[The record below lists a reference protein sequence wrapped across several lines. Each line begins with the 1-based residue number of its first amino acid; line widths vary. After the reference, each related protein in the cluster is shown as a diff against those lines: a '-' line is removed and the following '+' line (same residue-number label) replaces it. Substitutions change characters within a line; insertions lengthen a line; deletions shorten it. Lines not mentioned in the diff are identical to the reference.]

1 MSNFNKRNRFHM
13 ERLEDRQMMAGDI
26 HAFLNNGTL
35 FIHEAANSIGGA
47 QELEI
52 AYVNGNKVRVTA
64 AQGMLIN
71 GKSSVLFETINGLDI
86 DAKLGGGKD
95 VVHVTGPGAVGS
107 VQGVVKIDTADPAF
121 SPNDEDVVTA
131 RNLTI
136 AQLDITTGSGHDVV
150 EVANTNVNGELGLGN
165 LNIRAGINT
174 LGVFSDQ
181 DTVVVGLTHVQHDMS
196 LLTGASNDRVILKN
210 VDVGKVDGDLLWVD
224 LGAQDDV
231 LDLGS
236 GLNDF
241 TPVTGIALRVDARD
255 GNDRVAMADVFFN
268 AGIAVQ
274 LGAGEDVL
282 NMRNVQSRTNMSVR
296 GEGGNDTM
304 ILQQVEAFDNF
315 FAFMGE
321 GSDTLDITF
330 IKARKVELDG
340 GDGAGYDK
348 LFLSQSPNIPT
359 LIRRG
364 FEEINGQKL
373 ILKATVTGPVSR

>member
-1 MSNFNKRNRFHM
+1 M
-13 ERLEDRQMMAGDI
+13 ERLEDRQMMAADI
-26 HAFLNNGTL
+26 HAFLDNGTL
-35 FIHEAANSIGGA
+35 FIQEAANSIGGA

-52 AYVNGNKVRVTA
+52 AYVSGNKVRVTA
-64 AQGMLIN
+64 AQGTLIN

-95 VVHVTGPGAVGS
+95 VVHVTGSGNSPVG
-107 VQGVVKIDTADPAF
+107 VAVKIDTSDPAF
-121 SPNDEDVVTA
+121 SPNDDDVVTA
-131 RNLTI
+131 RDLTI

-150 EVANTNVNGELGLGN
+150 EVVNTNVNGDFVFGN
-165 LNIRAGINT
+165 LNIRTGIDAP
-174 LGVFSDQ
+174 GVFSDQ
-181 DTVVVGLTHVQHDMS
+181 DIVIVGGTDVRREMS
-196 LLTGASNDRVILKN
+196 VLTGASNDRVILKN
-210 VDVGKVDGDLLWVD
+210 VDVGNLADDLLWVD

-231 LDLGS
+231 LEIGS
-236 GLNDF
+236 GLNDI
-241 TPVTGIALRVDARD
+241 TPVTGKALRVDARD

-274 LGAGEDVL
+274 LGAGDDVL
-282 NMRNVQSRTNMSVR
+282 NMRNVQSRTNMALR
-296 GEGGNDTM
+296 GENGNDTM

-315 FAFMGE
+315 FAYMGE

-373 ILKATVTGPVSR
+373 ILKATVPGPISR

>member
-1 MSNFNKRNRFHM
+1 MSKFNKTNRFHM

-26 HAFLNNGTL
+26 HAFLDNGTL
-35 FIHEAANSIGGA
+35 FIQEASNSIGGA
-47 QELEI
+47 QEIEI
-52 AYVNGNKVRVTA
+52 AYVNGNKVRLTA
-64 AQGMLIN
+64 AQGTLVN
-71 GKSSVLFETINGLDI
+71 GKSSVLFETINGLDV

-95 VVHVTGPGAVGS
+95 VVHVTGPGS
-107 VQGVVKIDTADPAF
+107 SLLGVVKIDTSDPAF

-150 EVANTNVNGELGLGN
+150 EVVNTNVSGDFDLGN

-174 LGVFSDQ
+174 PGVFSDQ
-181 DTVVVGLTHVQHDMS
+181 DLVIVGGTDVTREMS
-196 LLTGASNDRVILKN
+196 VLTGASNDRVILKN
-210 VDVGKVDGDLLWVD
+210 VDVGKLDGDLLWVD
-224 LGAQDDV
+224 LGSQDDV
-231 LDLGS
+231 LELGS
-236 GLNDF
+236 GLNDI
-241 TPVTGIALRVDARD
+241 TPVTGMALRVDARD
-255 GNDRVAMADVFFN
+255 GNDRVEMADVFFN

-282 NMRNVQSRTNMSVR
+282 NMRNVRSRTNMALR
-296 GEGGNDTM
+296 GEAGNDTM
-304 ILQQVEAFDNF
+304 TLQQVEAFENF
-315 FAFMGE
+315 FAYMGE

-364 FEEINGQKL
+364 FEEINGKKL
-373 ILKATVTGPVSR
+373 VLKATVPGPISR

>member
-1 MSNFNKRNRFHM
+1 M

-26 HAFLNNGTL
+26 HAFLDNGTL
-35 FIHEAANSIGGA
+35 FIQEAANSIGGP

-52 AYVNGNKVRVTA
+52 AYVNGNKARVTA
-64 AQGMLIN
+64 AQGTLIN

-150 EVANTNVNGELGLGN
+150 EVVNTNVNGELELGN

-174 LGVFSDQ
+174 PGVFSDQ

-210 VDVGKVDGDLLWVD
+210 VDMGKVDGDLLWVD

-231 LDLGS
+231 LEIGS

-241 TPVTGIALRVDARD
+241 TPVTGKSLRVDARD
-255 GNDRVAMADVFFN
+255 GHDRVAMADVFFSS
-268 AGIAVQ
+268 GIAVQ
-274 LGAGEDVL
+274 LGAGNDVL
-282 NMRNVQSRTNMSVR
+282 TMRNVQSRTNMSLR
-296 GEGGNDTM
+296 GEGGNDT
-304 ILQQVEAFDNF
+304 ITLQQVEAFDNF
-315 FAFMGE
+315 FAYMGE

-373 ILKATVTGPVSR
+373 ILKATVPGPISR

>member
-26 HAFLNNGTL
+26 HAFLDNGTL
-35 FIHEAANSIGGA
+35 FIQEAANSIGGA

-52 AYVNGNKVRVTA
+52 AYVNGNKVRLTA
-64 AQGMLIN
+64 AQGTLID

-95 VVHVTGPGAVGS
+95 VVHVTGPGS
-107 VQGVVKIDTADPAF
+107 SLLGVVKIDTSDPAF
-121 SPNDEDVVTA
+121 SHDGDDVVTA
-131 RNLTI
+131 RDLTI
-136 AQLDITTGSGHDVV
+136 AQLDITTGSGRDVV
-150 EVANTNVNGELGLGN
+150 EVVNTNVNGDFELGN

-174 LGVFSDQ
+174 PGVFSDQ
-181 DTVVVGLTHVQHDMS
+181 DVVIVGGTNVTRDMS
-196 LLTGASNDRVILKN
+196 VLTGASNDRVILKN
-210 VDVGKVDGDLLWVD
+210 VNVGNRGDDLLWVD

-231 LDLGS
+231 LELGS
-236 GLNDF
+236 GLNDI

-255 GNDRVAMADVFFN
+255 GNDRVDMADVFFN

-282 NMRNVQSRTNMSVR
+282 NMRNVQSRTNMALR

-304 ILQQVEAFDNF
+304 TLQQVEVFDNF
-315 FAFMGE
+315 FAYMGE

-340 GDGAGYDK
+340 GDGDGYDK

-364 FEEINGQKL
+364 FEEINGKKL
-373 ILKATVTGPVSR
+373 VLKATVPGPISR

>member
-26 HAFLNNGTL
+26 HAFLDNGTL
-35 FIHEAANSIGGA
+35 FINEAPNSIGGN

-52 AYVNGNKVRVTA
+52 VYVSGNKARVTA
-64 AQGMLIN
+64 AQGTLIN

-95 VVHVTGPGAVGS
+95 VVHVTGPGS
-107 VQGVVKIDTADPAF
+107 TLLGVVKIDTSDPAF

-150 EVANTNVNGELGLGN
+150 EVVNTNVNGDLAFGN

-174 LGVFSDQ
+174 PGVFSDQ
-181 DTVVVGLTHVQHDMS
+181 DIVIVGGTHVRREMS
-196 LLTGASNDRVILKN
+196 VLTGASNDRVILKN
-210 VDVGKVDGDLLWVD
+210 VDVGNLADDLLWVD

-231 LDLGS
+231 LEIGS
-236 GLNDF
+236 GLNDI
-241 TPVTGIALRVDARD
+241 TPVTGKALRVDARD
-255 GNDRVAMADVFFN
+255 GNDRVDMADVFFN

-282 NMRNVQSRTNMSVR
+282 NMRNVQSRTNMSLR

-315 FAFMGE
+315 FAYMGE

-340 GDGAGYDK
+340 GDGDGYDK

-373 ILKATVTGPVSR
+373 ILKATVPGPISR

>member
-26 HAFLNNGTL
+26 HAFLDNGTL
-35 FIHEAANSIGGA
+35 FIQEAANSIGGA

-64 AQGMLIN
+64 AQGTLIN

-95 VVHVTGPGAVGS
+95 VVHVTGPGS
-107 VQGVVKIDTADPAF
+107 SLLGVVKIDTSDPAF

-150 EVANTNVNGELGLGN
+150 EVVNTNVNGDFELGN

-181 DTVVVGLTHVQHDMS
+181 DTVVVGGTHVRREMS
-196 LLTGASNDRVILKN
+196 VLTGASNDRVILKN
-210 VDVGKVDGDLLWVD
+210 VDVGNRDGDLLWVD

-231 LDLGS
+231 LELGS
-236 GLNDF
+236 GLNDI
-241 TPVTGIALRVDARD
+241 TPVTGISLRVDARD
-255 GNDRVAMADVFFN
+255 GNDRVAMADVFFTS
-268 AGIAVQ
+268 GIAVQ
-274 LGAGEDVL
+274 LGAGDDAL
-282 NMRNVQSRTNMSVR
+282 TMRNVQSRTNMSLR
-296 GEGGNDTM
+296 GENGNDTM

-315 FAFMGE
+315 FAYMGE

-373 ILKATVTGPVSR
+373 ILKATVPGPVSR

>member
-13 ERLEDRQMMAGDI
+13 ERLEDRQMMAGDMT
-26 HAFLNNGTL
+26 AVVQNGTL
-35 FIHEAANSIGGA
+35 FINEAPNSIGGA

-52 AYVNGNKVRVTA
+52 VQVAGNKVRLNPT
-64 AQGMLIN
+64 QGTLIN
-71 GKSSVLFETINGLDI
+71 GKSSLLFESINSLNV

-95 VVHVTGPGAVGS
+95 VVHIIGQPGNTFVGAI
-107 VQGVVKIDTADPAF
+107 KIDTSDPAF

-131 RNLTI
+131 RNLTVS
-136 AQLDITTGSGHDVV
+136 QLDITTGSGHDVV
-150 EVANTNVNGELGLGN
+150 EVVNTNVNGPLGRGN

-174 LGVFSDQ
+174 PGVFSDQ
-181 DTVVVGLTHVQHDMS
+181 DVVTVAQTHVQHDMS

-210 VDVGKVDGDLLWVD
+210 VDVGLLADDLLWVD

-231 LDLGS
+231 LEIGS

-241 TPVTGIALRVDARD
+241 TLVSGKNLRVDARD
-255 GNDRVAMADVFFN
+255 GNDRVVMADVFFSD
-268 AGIAVQ
+268 GIAVQ
-274 LGAGEDVL
+274 LGAGNDVL
-282 NMRNVQSRTNMSVR
+282 NMRNVQSRTNMALR
-296 GEGGNDTM
+296 GQEGNDTM

-315 FAFMGE
+315 FAYMGE

-330 IKARKVELDG
+330 IKARRVELDG
-340 GDGAGYDK
+340 GDGDGYDK
-348 LFLSQSPNIPT
+348 LFFSQSPNIPT

-373 ILKATVTGPVSR
+373 ILKATAPGPISR

>member
-13 ERLEDRQMMAGDI
+13 ERLEDRQMMAADI
-26 HAFLNNGTL
+26 HAFLDNGTL
-35 FIHEAANSIGGA
+35 FIQEAANSIGGA

-64 AQGMLIN
+64 AQGTLIN

-95 VVHVTGPGAVGS
+95 VVHVTGPGS
-107 VQGVVKIDTADPAF
+107 SLLGVVKIDTSDPAF

-150 EVANTNVNGELGLGN
+150 EVVNTKVNGDFNLGN

-174 LGVFSDQ
+174 PGVFSDQ
-181 DTVVVGLTHVQHDMS
+181 DVVIVAGTDVRREMS
-196 LLTGASNDRVILKN
+196 VLTGASNDRVILKN
-210 VDVGKVDGDLLWVD
+210 VDVGNLADDLLWVD

-231 LDLGS
+231 LEIGS
-236 GLNDF
+236 GLNDI
-241 TPVTGIALRVDARD
+241 TPVTGKALRVDARD

-282 NMRNVQSRTNMSVR
+282 NMRNVQSRTNMSLR

-315 FAFMGE
+315 FAYMGE

-340 GDGAGYDK
+340 GDGDGYDK

-373 ILKATVTGPVSR
+373 ILKATVPGPISR